1 MVAPEVSAR
10 LQAHPQQT
18 MEISLAFIGSAFLAG
33 LLTFL
38 APCTLPLVPA
48 YLGFI
53 SGVDVS
59 EETDD
64 LSSQK
69 HRKIIAN
76 AAMFVI
82 GFSTIFIL
90 FGMLAGLAG
99 QALAQWRIWLTR
111 ISGVFIILFGIVM
124 IFDVSLDIFASKNLR
139 LPDWAK
145 NNNPFSSLLLGG
157 AFAFGWTP
165 CVGPILGSIL
175 ALASQQATVLSG
187 GFLLAVFSLGLA
199 LPFLGLSV
207 FYARFSS
214 WIKHS
219 KFWLQT
225 ISRIG
230 GVFLVLLGILLLTNN
245 FSLLIQYGYDWFEF
259 LNYESLE
266 QYL

>member
-1 MVAPEVSAR
+1 MVAPEGSVK

-59 EETDD
+59 DEVDSLPAE
-64 LSSQK
+64 K

-82 GFSTIFIL
+82 GFSAIFIL
-90 FGMLAGLAG
+90 FGMLAGLVG

-111 ISGVFIILFGIVM
+111 ISGIFIILFGIVM
-124 IFDVSLDIFASKNLR
+124 VFDISPSIFASKNLR
-139 LPDWAK
+139 LPNWAK
-145 NNNPFSSLLLGG
+145 SNNPFSSFLLGG

-187 GFLLAVFSLGLA
+187 GLLLAVFSLGLA
-199 LPFLGLSV
+199 LPFLGLAV
-207 FYARFSS
+207 FYARFSG

-219 KFWLQT
+219 KFWLQAV
-225 ISRIG
+225 SRIG
-230 GVFLVLLGILLLTNN
+230 GVFLILLGLLLITNN

-259 LNYESLE
+259 LNYESIE

>member
-1 MVAPEVSAR
+1 
-10 LQAHPQQT
+10 
-18 MEISLAFIGSAFLAG
+18 MEISIAFIGSAFLAG

-53 SGVDVS
+53 SGVDVPDKADS
-59 EETDD
+59 
-64 LSSQK
+64 LSAEK
-69 HRKIIAN
+69 HRQIIVN

-82 GFSTIFIL
+82 GFSAIFVL
-90 FGMLAGLAG
+90 FGMLAGLLG

-111 ISGVFIILFGIVM
+111 ISGAFIIFFGLVM
-124 IFDVSLDIFASKNLR
+124 VFDITINAFASTNLR
-139 LPDWAK
+139 LPDWAQ
-145 NNNPFSSLLLGG
+145 NNSNPFKSLLLGG

-175 ALASQQATVLSG
+175 ALASQQATVFSG
-187 GFLLAVFSLGLA
+187 GFLLGVFSLGLA
-199 LPFLGLSV
+199 IPFLALAV
-207 FYARFSS
+207 FYARFSG
-214 WIKHS
+214 WVDNS

-230 GVFLVLLGILLLTNN
+230 GVFLILLGLLLITNN
-245 FSLLIQYGYDWFEF
+245 FTLLIEKGYEWFEF
-259 LNYESLE
+259 INYESLE

>member
-1 MVAPEVSAR
+1 
-10 LQAHPQQT
+10 

-53 SGVDVS
+53 SGVDVP
-59 EETDD
+59 EEADE
-64 LSSQK
+64 LSPEK

-82 GFSTIFIL
+82 GFTAIFVL
-90 FGMLAGLAG
+90 FGMLAGLVG
-99 QALAQWRIWLTR
+99 QALAQWQTWLTR
-111 ISGVFIILFGIVM
+111 ISGAFIIIFGFIMV
-124 IFDVSLDIFASKNLR
+124 FDIRISAFAPSNLK
-139 LPDWAK
+139 LPDWARG
-145 NNNPFSSLLLGG
+145 NNPFNSLLLGG

-187 GFLLAVFSLGLA
+187 GFLLGVFSLGLA
-199 LPFLGLSV
+199 IPFLALAF
-207 FYARFSS
+207 FYARFSN
-214 WIKHS
+214 WIDNS

-230 GVFLVLLGILLLTNN
+230 GVFLILLGWLLITNN
-245 FSLLIQYGYDWFEF
+245 FSLLIEYGYDWFDF
-259 LNYESLE
+259 INYESLE